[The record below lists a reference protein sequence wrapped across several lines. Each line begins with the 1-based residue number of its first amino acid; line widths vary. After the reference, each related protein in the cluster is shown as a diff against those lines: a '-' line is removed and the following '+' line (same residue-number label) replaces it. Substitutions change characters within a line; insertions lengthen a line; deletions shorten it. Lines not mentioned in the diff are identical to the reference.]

1 MRTNRIFRA
10 LAVLLAAVTVLS
22 FAGCGEMALLFTELP
37 AADVQQWKTG
47 DPITQTKEMLGLE
60 QMKQVASQGGL
71 TLYMNEKTTEIAV
84 KTADGTVWFSNPQ
97 NRLDLNAS
105 SLGRYS
111 SPLLVTA
118 IDSAETSKQMNAFD
132 DSVKYGQYT
141 IQSIQN
147 GVRVEYHFGQV
158 VKTPLYPQVLTKE
171 RFDELLEGLTK
182 AEQNNMKRYYLEV
195 NYDTVTDQQAL
206 KNLEEQYTKI
216 KEVQHIYALKQSPS
230 ALETN
235 RITAYFT
242 KLAYTQEMR
251 DADHAAVGYT
261 DPDKAKGNFLLPVNP
276 TLIVTYGE
284 GYYTFGDMFKA
295 GVIPAIIFCVCMVL
309 WVPFI
314 CGVLGL

>member
-1 MRTNRIFRA
+1 
-10 LAVLLAAVTVLS
+10 
-22 FAGCGEMALLFTELP
+22 
-37 AADVQQWKTG
+37 
-47 DPITQTKEMLGLE
+47 
-60 QMKQVASQGGL
+60 
-71 TLYMNEKTTEIAV
+71 MNEKTTEIAV

-235 RITAYFT
+235 RITEYFT
-242 KLAYTQEMR
+242 KLEYTQEMR
-251 DADHAAVGYT
+251 NMGS
-261 DPDKAKGNFLLPVNP
+261 
-276 TLIVTYGE
+276 
-284 GYYTFGDMFKA
+284 
-295 GVIPAIIFCVCMVL
+295 
-309 WVPFI
+309 
-314 CGVLGL
+314 CGRRVYRS